1 LNDSGSYYERALRH
15 PLSSIWH
22 DGVIGMIRELL
33 PDGVRDLSPHL
44 DLGTG
49 DGVRIRMIKP
59 EGRIAAV
66 EPDPAMAAHA
76 RKRGIV
82 VRQTSA
88 ERLPFRDRSFRL
100 VTCLEMLEHVEH
112 PVLVLTEAFRV
123 LKPRGF
129 FLCVVPNE
137 TLLFN
142 IIWKAW
148 TNFGM
153 GRFWHEKHLHE
164 YNLWKHT
171 KGTPSL
177 IDMLESVGFIP
188 EKVATANMGMV
199 VGVRSIK
206 IS

>member
-1 LNDSGSYYERALRH
+1 
-15 PLSSIWH
+15 
-22 DGVIGMIRELL
+22 MIRRLL
-33 PDGVRDLSPHL
+33 PEDVRDLTPHL

-59 EGRIAAV
+59 KGRIVAV
-66 EPDPAMAAHA
+66 EPDPSMASHA
-76 RKRGIV
+76 RRRGIK
-82 VRQTSA
+82 VRETSA
-88 ERLPFRDRSFRL
+88 EELPFPDRFFRL
-100 VTCLEMLEHVEH
+100 VTCVEMLEHVEH

-142 IIWKAW
+142 LIWRAW

-188 EKVATANMGMV
+188 EKVATANYGMV

-206 IS
+206 IW